1 MRTIVFAAL
10 TAALVTPGAVNA
22 ADGIGAAAA
31 EPPVFATQVSLV
43 LLPVFAVDSDGHAV
57 RGLQPTDFELTQ
69 DGRHVEIVSFR
80 YVDTT
85 DPDDQ
90 EALRQAS
97 AARRRFLL
105 LFDKSFTDPAGL
117 NRAQRAAADFVKHQ
131 LAPSDLAGVATFD
144 VNQGIRIVAN
154 FTDDRRLLEHAVD
167 TLGVPT
173 LTRVS
178 DPLALAADLSVT
190 DLALTSRDASQ
201 SNQGVLDNVMA
212 VLVKRLRA
220 AEDQAYRANVALLES
235 SLRDLAVALRGV
247 EGRKQ
252 VLYFSAGFD
261 SRLLVGERGDDL
273 KQMSQ
278 SVAEGR
284 IWEVDGSA
292 RYGDA
297 PLRDMLA
304 QVTRSLA
311 NSDTVMHSIDVTGL
325 AQGTG
330 TSLSKMRA
338 ADSNV
343 GEGTGREFLHFLA
356 AETGGRFF
364 KDANDLGPALREML
378 DMTSRYY
385 VLGYQ
390 PEALKAPGTFH
401 RIRVR
406 VQRKN
411 VQLSHR
417 TGYYERTPRAS
428 QTVLERKFE
437 AAQLVVTGA
446 GPETLHFSALVLPF
460 PTAGE
465 RQSLGLVLQIPRD
478 QLRWLKPAV
487 QGVEVYAYAV
497 DEEGTVRD
505 HLAQLARIDLSRS
518 DPGDDARGLSIQTSL
533 SVPPGRYTVRL
544 MVTEAETGSSG
555 VQFLDVVVPP
565 RDGRAGFLLPP
576 VIMEDPLRW
585 IPVEMARLPEQ
596 GAAFVL
602 GGKPFV
608 PRTSVEIESGIPEK
622 LVLIAYAADMAGDPA
637 ASVEIRSSL
646 TDAQGRSVA
655 PGPVRLSKVH
665 REGGRRAAYVLDYT
679 PQDLTPG
686 DYTLRIAVAEAGS
699 DLQSYTRVR
708 VRAAQARRD

>member
-1 MRTIVFAAL
+1 MRTMVFAAL
-10 TAALVTPGAVNA
+10 SAALVNPGAVA
-22 ADGIGAAAA
+22 ADRMVAAAA
-31 EPPVFATQVSLV
+31 DAPVFPTQVSLV
-43 LLPVFAVDSDGHAV
+43 LLPVFVVDKDGHAV

-69 DGRHVEIVSFR
+69 DGRRVEIVSFR

-117 NRAQRAAADFVKHQ
+117 NRAQKAAADFVRNR
-131 LAPSDLAGVATFD
+131 LASTDLAAVATFD
-144 VNQGIRIVAN
+144 VNQGLRLVAN
-154 FTDDRRLLEHAVD
+154 FTDDPL
-167 TLGVPT
+167 P
-173 LTRVS
+173 RVS

-190 DLALTSRDASQ
+190 DLALTSRDAGQ
-201 SNQGVLDNVMA
+201 SNQGVLDNVMS
-212 VLVKRLRA
+212 VLVRRLRA

-235 SLRDLAVALRGV
+235 SLRSLAVALRGV

-252 VLYFSAGFD
+252 ILYFSAGFD
-261 SRLLVGERGDDL
+261 SQLLVGERGDDL
-273 KQMSQ
+273 KQASQ

-284 IWEVDGSA
+284 IWEVEGSA

-297 PLRDMLA
+297 RLRDSLA
-304 QVTRSLA
+304 QTTRALS
-311 NSDTVMHSIDVTGL
+311 NSDTVMHTIDVTGL
-325 AQGTG
+325 AQGAG
-330 TSLSKMRA
+330 TSLTKMRA
-338 ADSNV
+338 IDSNV
-343 GEGTGREFLHFLA
+343 GEGTGRESLHFLA

-390 PEALKAPGTFH
+390 PEALTAPGTFH

-406 VQRKN
+406 ARRSN

-417 TGYYERTPRAS
+417 AGYYERTPRAS

-446 GPETLHFSALVLPF
+446 GPETLRFSALVLPF
-460 PTAGE
+460 PAAGE
-465 RQSLGLVLQIPRD
+465 RQSLGLVLQVPRD
-478 QLRWLKPAV
+478 QLRWRKPAP

-505 HLAQLARIDLSRS
+505 HVAQLARIDLSRS
-518 DPGDDARGLSIQTSL
+518 DPGDEARGLSIQTSL

-555 VQFLDVVVPP
+555 VQFLDIVVPP

-576 VIMEDPLRW
+576 VIVEDPVRW
-585 IPVEMARLPEQ
+585 IPVEMARPREQ
-596 GAAFVL
+596 GAAFVF
-602 GGKPFV
+602 GGKSFV
-608 PRTSVEIESGIPEK
+608 PRTSAEIESGTPEK
-622 LVLIAYAADMAGDPA
+622 LVLIAYGADAAVDPA

-655 PGPVRLSKVH
+655 PGPIRLSKVH
-665 REGGRRAAYVLDYT
+665 RDGSRRAAYVLDYT
-679 PQDLTPG
+679 PQNLAPG
-686 DYTLRIAVAEAGS
+686 DYTLRIAIAEAGS

-708 VRAAQARRD
+708 VKAAQARQD